1 MRIIQSPFFSETIAE
16 GVQFHAFRDD
26 RFKTNR
32 LSVHLVVPLMKE
44 TASLNALLP
53 KVLRR
58 GCKKY
63 PNYILLSRKLDNSY
77 GAYIE
82 AGAQKRG
89 DNQIITI
96 SITAI
101 DDKFAFGEAVCLP
114 TAELLCDL
122 IFNPV
127 IEKNELNP
135 RYLEAEKKSLC
146 DAIDSL
152 LNDKRSYALMRA
164 LQILCKD
171 DPAGI
176 PAFGE
181 KEEIIL
187 CSASD
192 LVRKYLELIR
202 IADVH
207 IMFTGC
213 GDYFPVLKL
222 FNTVFSFQKRNL
234 VQTKSK
240 PLKGKETIATVE
252 EEMDLLQAK
261 LVLGYTGNITG
272 SSAHLPAMRIAVS
285 ILGGTPMS
293 KLFMNVREKESLCY
307 YCSARYDIYKG
318 TMLIDCG
325 VEPENIEKAIESIS
339 NQVSL
344 LQEGAFTD
352 QEIEYAVLSLKNA
365 YQSIYESDVSVESFF
380 LNQILSGNDSG
391 PEEQKAL
398 LSTTT
403 REDILQAAQNLSQ
416 QLVYLLNGKRG
427 ETH

>member
-1 MRIIQSPFFSETIAE
+1 M
-16 GVQFHAFRDD
+16 
-26 RFKTNR
+26 
-32 LSVHLVVPLMKE
+32 
-44 TASLNALLP
+44 
-53 KVLRR
+53 
-58 GCKKY
+58 
-63 PNYILLSRKLDNSY
+63 
-77 GAYIE
+77 
-82 AGAQKRG
+82 
-89 DNQIITI
+89 
-96 SITAI
+96 
-101 DDKFAFGEAVCLP
+101 
-114 TAELLCDL
+114 

-192 LVRKYLELIR
+192 LVRQYLELIR

-222 FNTVFSFQKRNL
+222 FNTVFSFQKRSL